1 MNSSGEIIGADTSEL
16 YALGSGCTSCTV
28 DYYNGVTG
36 VSKYKYTLSVKEDE
50 NYKSVIKD
58 IAVDV
63 SQQPD
68 KAIVTCT
75 NNGDSAAEFVEVIAL
90 FFKDDIL
97 IRNNTTYVVDDDSEL
112 KAGAT
117 LSTQLD
123 CYEQYDEVKVFLTGR
138 SHK

>member
-1 MNSSGEIIGADTSEL
+1 MNSSGEIIGVDTSEL

-123 CYEQYDEVKVFLTGR
+123 CYEQYDEVKVFLNGR